1 MNSVV
6 QNSAVSAPL
15 KTNAYVFFV
24 AGEAIGAPGL
34 SATRCDACGK
44 FTLGKV
50 RVCSHCLS
58 RSVDSVA
65 AGQHATLMEYSIA
78 HVPAGGFAAP
88 YAIGQ
93 VKTSEGMTLF
103 APLDGD
109 VEGLKPGAP
118 LRFVTVPRDGGA
130 VGFAYTAGR

>member
-1 MNSVV
+1 MSTVKE
-6 QNSAVSAPL
+6 ATR
-15 KTNAYVFFV
+15 KTNTHVFFA

-34 SATRCDACGK
+34 SATRCHACGK

-58 RSVDSVA
+58 REVDSVA
-65 AGQHATLMEYSIA
+65 AGQQATLTEYSIA

-93 VKTSEGMTLF
+93 VKTSEGLTLF
-103 APLDGD
+103 APLSGNVD
-109 VEGLKPGAP
+109 GLKPGAS
-118 LRFVTVPRDGGA
+118 LRFVTVPRDGGV
-130 VGFAYTAGR
+130 VGFAYTAA

>member
-1 MNSVV
+1 MSMTA
-6 QNSAVSAPL
+6 QASETLL
-15 KTNAYVFFV
+15 KTNPHVFFA

-34 SATRCDACGK
+34 SATRCHACGK
-44 FTLGKV
+44 FTPGKV

-65 AGQHATLMEYSIA
+65 AGQQATLAEYSIA

-88 YAIGQ
+88 YAIGL
-93 VKTSEGMTLF
+93 VKTAEGMTLF

-109 VEGLKPGAP
+109 VAKLKPGMI
-118 LRFVTVPRDGGA
+118 LRFVTVPRPGGA
-130 VGFAYTAGR
+130 VGFAYTAA

>member
-1 MNSVV
+1 MNAIV
-6 QNSAVSAPL
+6 NEAPT

-24 AGEAIGAPGL
+24 AGEAFGAPGL
-34 SATRCDACGK
+34 SATRCHACGK

-65 AGQHATLMEYSIA
+65 AGQQATLTEYSIA
-78 HVPAGGFAAP
+78 HVSAGGFAAP
-88 YAIGQ
+88 YAIGL
-93 VKTSEGMTLF
+93 VKTSEGLTLF
-103 APLDGD
+103 APLYGN
-109 VEGLKPGAP
+109 VEGLRPGTA

-130 VGFAYTAGR
+130 VGFAYTAA